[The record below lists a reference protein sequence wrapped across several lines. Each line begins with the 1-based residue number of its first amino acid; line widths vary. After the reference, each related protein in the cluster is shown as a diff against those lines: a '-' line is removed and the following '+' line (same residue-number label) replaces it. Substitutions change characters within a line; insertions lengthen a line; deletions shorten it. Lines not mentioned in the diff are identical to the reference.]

1 MREKYE
7 SLSLAALKDLAK
19 ARGLKG
25 VTAMRKA
32 ELIEVMLEEDER
44 TKPIQEEERDTENE
58 TEKTDVVKQTRP
70 ENRENNR
77 ENIRYERNEY
87 RERRDYRDM
96 REQKGDEPPTDIG
109 QLDSGQ
115 TVKGILEVMSDG
127 YGFIRS
133 ANYLPGENDVY
144 VSPSQIRRFNLKT
157 GDIIEGNTRIKTQ
170 SEKFSALL
178 YLTKI
183 NGFTPAQAAG
193 RYNFEDMTPIFP
205 NQRIRLES
213 GGSSTAMR
221 VVDLLS
227 PIGKGQRGMIVSPPK
242 AGKTTLLKEV
252 ALSIKRNHPETHLL
266 ILLIDERPEEVTD
279 IKEAIEGKNVEVIY
293 STFDELP
300 EHHKRVSE
308 MVLDTVGLR
317 ADGYPDNTY
326 QVLREWGCDILSV
339 ANSFG
344 LGGIAIQL
352 QDTLLRMGVEQK
364 DTVDIIDSSHFEVI
378 AEGPVRSVF
387 RLDFTRWDVLGTKV
401 DVHETVTIWAGKNG
415 YEEEIRTSPL
425 PENAVLVTGLVGN
438 NNTKEFVEKQYAGK
452 WVSMI
457 THDKQTVNKDY
468 ELGMALLIPKDQLV
482 ETFHAPDE
490 GNGILKTWCAKLK
503 PGNNGYRYQVY
514 AGWELGVDDFS
525 KREEFIRLVDTY
537 ADYLNHPVSIHI
549 N

>member
-1 MREKYE
+1 
-7 SLSLAALKDLAK
+7 
-19 ARGLKG
+19 
-25 VTAMRKA
+25 
-32 ELIEVMLEEDER
+32 
-44 TKPIQEEERDTENE
+44 
-58 TEKTDVVKQTRP
+58 
-70 ENRENNR
+70 
-77 ENIRYERNEY
+77 
-87 RERRDYRDM
+87 
-96 REQKGDEPPTDIG
+96 
-109 QLDSGQ
+109 
-115 TVKGILEVMSDG
+115 
-127 YGFIRS
+127 
-133 ANYLPGENDVY
+133 
-144 VSPSQIRRFNLKT
+144 
-157 GDIIEGNTRIKTQ
+157 
-170 SEKFSALL
+170 
-178 YLTKI
+178 
-183 NGFTPAQAAG
+183 
-193 RYNFEDMTPIFP
+193 
-205 NQRIRLES
+205 
-213 GGSSTAMR
+213 
-221 VVDLLS
+221 
-227 PIGKGQRGMIVSPPK
+227 
-242 AGKTTLLKEV
+242 
-252 ALSIKRNHPETHLL
+252 
-266 ILLIDERPEEVTD
+266 
-279 IKEAIEGKNVEVIY
+279 
-293 STFDELP
+293 
-300 EHHKRVSE
+300 

-425 PENAVLVTGLVGN
+425 PENAVLVTGLVAN

-537 ADYLNHPVSIHI
+537 ADYLNHPVSISI

>member
-1 MREKYE
+1 MRIIYFLWALVFVLSSCKEKP
-7 SLSLAALKDLAK
+7 STSIVLKN
-19 ARGLKG
+19 
-25 VTAMRKA
+25 
-32 ELIEVMLEEDER
+32 
-44 TKPIQEEERDTENE
+44 PINEERVDESFRLSRME
-58 TEKTDVVKQTRP
+58 LRAVGDELLPVVKKADGTYIPCQVDDMDQDGLWDELAFVYTLGGHETVELLLDWMSAADYPVFER
-70 ENRENNR
+70 RT
-77 ENIRYERNEY
+77 NIRYGK
-87 RERRDYRDM
+87 M
-96 REQKGDEPPTDIG
+96 TSPG
-109 QLDSGQ
+109 QVEELS
-115 TVKGILEVMSDG
+115 SDTHG
-127 YGFIRS
+127 KQNLPRS
-133 ANYLPGENDVY
+133 VNYPYQMDGPAWENDKV
-144 VSPSQIRRFNLKT
+144 
-157 GDIIEGNTRIKTQ
+157 
-170 SEKFSALL
+170 
-178 YLTKI
+178 
-183 NGFTPAQAAG
+183 GFRHYFDG
-193 RYNFEDMTPIFP
+193 RNC
-205 NQRIRLES
+205 R
-213 GGSSTAMR
+213 
-221 VVDLLS
+221 DLF
-227 PIGKGQRGMIVSPPK
+227 G
-242 AGKTTLLKEV
+242 
-252 ALSIKRNHPETHLL
+252 
-266 ILLIDERPEEVTD
+266 
-279 IKEAIEGKNVEVIY
+279 
-293 STFDELP
+293 
-300 EHHKRVSE
+300 KRVSE

-425 PENAVLVTGLVGN
+425 PENAVLVTGLVAN

-503 PGNNGYRYQVY
+503 PGIVIRCMP
-514 AGWELGVDDFS
+514 AG
-525 KREEFIRLVDTY
+525 
-537 ADYLNHPVSIHI
+537 N
-549 N
+549 